1 MKEDLWWRS
10 GIVVTIAKN
19 KQFAY
24 IKPEDKEMWIDNI
37 KVTNKVTGFEL
48 LKKNTKIDYLID
60 TVSNS
65 ILEICNCYISDESSD
80 SEIYEDISFKSEYQ
94 KQFSLE
100 NIRHLQV
107 EKIKRTQ
114 KSIKHAKRQKVTKR
128 IRELPESIQTKIL
141 VYAIKNYYRYIY
153 KPFTMLP
160 PSWIEYSNYITK
172 ETSKT
177 IFNNVHFLHLEFNTL
192 PENKQWIPGCQC
204 EYCLSVDDKHEDTY
218 MKLMTGEIDQT
229 DISFSL
235 DEGNFWNQNYFN
247 ISDTT
252 IRIYDPLYNKNE
264 HPQYN
269 PNIISEPLT
278 FSNLVVTNGY

>member
-80 SEIYEDISFKSEYQ
+80 NEIYEDISFKSEYQ

-114 KSIKHAKRQKVTKR
+114 KDIKHAKRQKVTKR
-128 IRELPESIQTKIL
+128 IKRVTRI
-141 VYAIKNYYRYIY
+141 
-153 KPFTMLP
+153 
-160 PSWIEYSNYITK
+160 
-172 ETSKT
+172 
-177 IFNNVHFLHLEFNTL
+177 NT
-192 PENKQWIPGCQC
+192 NK
-204 EYCLSVDDKHEDTY
+204 
-218 MKLMTGEIDQT
+218 
-229 DISFSL
+229 
-235 DEGNFWNQNYFN
+235 N
-247 ISDTT
+247 ISICDKELLP
-252 IRIYDPLYNKNE
+252 IHI
-264 HPQYN
+264 
-269 PNIISEPLT
+269 
-278 FSNLVVTNGY
+278 

>member
-80 SEIYEDISFKSEYQ
+80 NEIYEDISFKSEYQ

-114 KSIKHAKRQKVTKR
+114 KISNMQNDKKSHKTNKRVT
-128 IRELPESIQTKIL
+128 
-141 VYAIKNYYRYIY
+141 
-153 KPFTMLP
+153 
-160 PSWIEYSNYITK
+160 
-172 ETSKT
+172 
-177 IFNNVHFLHLEFNTL
+177 
-192 PENKQWIPGCQC
+192 
-204 EYCLSVDDKHEDTY
+204 
-218 MKLMTGEIDQT
+218 
-229 DISFSL
+229 
-235 DEGNFWNQNYFN
+235 
-247 ISDTT
+247 
-252 IRIYDPLYNKNE
+252 
-264 HPQYN
+264 
-269 PNIISEPLT
+269 
-278 FSNLVVTNGY
+278 